1 MAEAVAEEEAAP
13 PPAEAEAEPMEEA
26 APKKAKKA
34 KTEAVVNQEEPA
46 PLLRVGAVVDAAA
59 VAFGETYV
67 KQARNGGPK
76 SFRGTIVAASE
87 DDCWDVKYDADGVV
101 YTTEAQHLAL
111 VAPRADD
118 DAPSTKK
125 RKTKK
130 RAAAATP
137 TKAKKARKT
146 LVEC

>member
-1 MAEAVAEEEAAP
+1 MAEAVAEE
-13 PPAEAEAEPMEEA
+13 PATVEPEPEPMEEA

-67 KQARNGGPK
+67 KHARNGGPK

-101 YTTEAQHLAL
+101 YTTEAQHLTL
-111 VAPRADD
+111 V
-118 DAPSTKK
+118 PSPS
-125 RKTKK
+125 KK
-130 RAAAATP
+130 RAAATP
-137 TKAKKARKT
+137 KKKKAKKARKV
-146 LVEC
+146 LV

>member
-1 MAEAVAEEEAAP
+1 MAEPEPEPMEEE
-13 PPAEAEAEPMEEA
+13 EEA
-26 APKKAKKA
+26 APKKAKEA
-34 KTEAVVNQEEPA
+34 KTEAVVNQEELA

-67 KQARNGGPK
+67 KHARNGGPK

-101 YTTEAQHLAL
+101 YTTEAQHLTL
-111 VAPRADD
+111 VSPASDD
-118 DAPSTKK
+118 DAPSKK
-125 RKTKK
+125 RAKK

-137 TKAKKARKT
+137 TKAKKARK
-146 LVEC
+146 LRVEC

>member
-1 MAEAVAEEEAAP
+1 MAEPEP
-13 PPAEAEAEPMEEA
+13 EPMEEEEA
-26 APKKAKKA
+26 APKKAKEA

-67 KQARNGGPK
+67 KHARNGGPK

-101 YTTEAQHLAL
+101 YETAAQHLTL
-111 VAPRADD
+111 VAP
-118 DAPSTKK
+118 PS
-125 RKTKK
+125 KK
-130 RAAAATP
+130 RAAATP
-137 TKAKKARKT
+137 KKKKAKKARKV
-146 LVEC
+146 LV

>member
-1 MAEAVAEEEAAP
+1 MAEPEPEP
-13 PPAEAEAEPMEEA
+13 EPMEEA
-26 APKKAKKA
+26 AATPTKKA
-34 KTEAVVNQEEPA
+34 KTEAVVNQEELA

-67 KQARNGGPK
+67 KHARNGGPK

-111 VAPRADD
+111 V
-118 DAPSTKK
+118 PSPS
-125 RKTKK
+125 KK
-130 RAAAATP
+130 RAAATP
-137 TKAKKARKT
+137 KKKKAKKARKV
-146 LVEC
+146 LV

>member
-1 MAEAVAEEEAAP
+1 
-13 PPAEAEAEPMEEA
+13 MEEA

-34 KTEAVVNQEEPA
+34 KTESVVDQEELA

-67 KQARNGGPK
+67 KHARNGGPK

-101 YTTEAQHLAL
+101 YETAAQHLTL
-111 VAPRADD
+111 V
-118 DAPSTKK
+118 PSPS
-125 RKTKK
+125 KK
-130 RAAAATP
+130 RAAATP
-137 TKAKKARKT
+137 KKKKAKKARKV
-146 LVEC
+146 LV

>member
-1 MAEAVAEEEAAP
+1 MAEPEP
-13 PPAEAEAEPMEEA
+13 EPMEEEEA
-26 APKKAKKA
+26 APKKAKEA
-34 KTEAVVNQEEPA
+34 KTEAVVNQEELA

-67 KQARNGGPK
+67 KHARNGGPK

-111 VAPRADD
+111 VDFLLVAGRAVHV
-118 DAPSTKK
+118 
-125 RKTKK
+125 
-130 RAAAATP
+130 
-137 TKAKKARKT
+137 AR
-146 LVEC
+146 VVASGRQRGERERG

>member
-1 MAEAVAEEEAAP
+1 
-13 PPAEAEAEPMEEA
+13 MEEA

-67 KQARNGGPK
+67 KHARNGGPK

-87 DDCWDVKYDADGVV
+87 DDCWNVKYDADGVV
-101 YTTEAQHLAL
+101 YETEAQHLTL
-111 VAPRADD
+111 VSP
-118 DAPSTKK
+118 
-125 RKTKK
+125 KK

-137 TKAKKARKT
+137 KKKKAKKARKV
-146 LVEC
+146 LV